1 MYGYLGKLL
10 FLAMLKSLFLAMAAL
25 VAAAPTPAPADPAPS
40 RTDLPRRPALRAR
53 SQVGKVEA
61 PRPNVR
67 PDNPNLEPGQ

>member
-1 MYGYLGKLL
+1 MFLAMSKLL
-10 FLAMLKSLFLAMAAL
+10 FLAISAL

-53 SQVGKVEA
+53 SQVGKVKVEA

-67 PDNPNLEPGQ
+67 PDNPNLEPGP